1 MNRKINNRTDL
12 KVIQMIEFV
21 EKDIETIINTIYML
35 KRKS

>member
-12 KVIQMIEFV
+12 KVIRMIEFV